1 MLNLSVLFWICIG
14 AFALVGALRGWA
26 REVVAMSG
34 LVLALFIINQFGF
47 LFLGRV
53 GQLPDALGD
62 PVLAQKR
69 QFYLYTGFLLFLAF
83 FSYQSPRL
91 SGSISARLRPRDTFQ
106 DKLLGAIVGG
116 VNGYLIAGA
125 IWSFLEYQHAG
136 PGSWVQ
142 LAPGVSY
149 PFDVSVII
157 RPEVGSTAAGMIA
170 RLPMPLL
177 APYLPY
183 LMVIMFLF
191 VIIVMI

>member
-1 MLNLSVLFWICIG
+1 MLSLATLFWIAVG

-26 REVVAMSG
+26 REIVATSG
-34 LVLALFIINQFGF
+34 LVLALFIINQFGAT
-47 LFLGRV
+47 FLGRF
-53 GQLPDALGD
+53 GQSVAALGD
-62 PVLAQKR
+62 PVLAQRR
-69 QFYLYTGFLLFLAF
+69 QFYWYTLFLLFLAF

-91 SGSISARLRPRDTFQ
+91 SGTIGARLRPRDTFQ

-125 IWSFLEYQHAG
+125 IWSFLEFTHT
-136 PGSWVQ
+136 GSSQWLP
-142 LAPGVSY
+142 LAPGVPY
-149 PFDVSVII
+149 PFDPLLIV
-157 RPEVGSTAAGMIA
+157 RPEVGSTAANMVP
-170 RLPMPLL
+170 RMPMPLL

>member
-1 MLNLSVLFWICIG
+1 MLSLSVLFWITVG

-26 REVVAMSG
+26 REIVATSG
-34 LVLALFIINQFGF
+34 LILALFIINQFGF
-47 LFLGRV
+47 VLLGRA
-53 GQLPDALGD
+53 GQSAAALGD
-62 PVLAQKR
+62 PALAQKR
-69 QFYLYTGFLLFLAF
+69 QFYLYSAFLLFLAF

-91 SGSISARLRPRDTFQ
+91 SGTLGARLRPRDTIQ

-116 VNGYLIAGA
+116 LNGYLIAGA

-136 PGSWVQ
+136 AGQWLQ
-142 LAPGVSY
+142 LAPGIPY
-149 PFDVSVII
+149 PFDPALIL
-157 RPEVGSTAAGMIA
+157 RPVVGSTAAGMVA
-170 RLPMPLL
+170 QMPMPLL

>member
-1 MLNLSVLFWICIG
+1 MLSLSVLFWISVG

-26 REVVAMSG
+26 REIVATSG
-34 LVLALFIINQFGF
+34 LILALFIINQFGF
-47 LFLGRV
+47 VFLGRV
-53 GQLPDALGD
+53 GQSVAALGD

-91 SGSISARLRPRDTFQ
+91 SGTIGARLRPRDTFQ

-136 PGSWVQ
+136 AGQWVQ
-142 LAPGVSY
+142 LSPGVPY
-149 PFDVSVII
+149 PFDAALIV
-157 RPEVGSTAAGMIA
+157 RPAVGSTAAGMVG
-170 RLPMPLL
+170 RLPISLL
-177 APYLPY
+177 GPYLPY

>member
-1 MLNLSVLFWICIG
+1 MLSLQVLFWITIG

-26 REVVAMSG
+26 REIVATSG
-34 LVLALFIINQFGF
+34 LILALFIINQFGYTF
-47 LFLGRV
+47 LDRI
-53 GQLPDALGD
+53 GQSAADLGD

-69 QFYLYTGFLLFLAF
+69 QFYLDTLFLLVLAF

-91 SGSISARLRPRDTFQ
+91 SGVIGARLRPRDTIQ

-116 VNGYLIAGA
+116 VNGYLIAGT
-125 IWSFLEYQHAG
+125 IWAFLEYTQVGAG
-136 PGSWVQ
+136 QWVQ
-142 LAPGVSY
+142 LPPGVPY
-149 PFDVSVII
+149 PFDPAMIV
-157 RPEVGSTAAGMIA
+157 RPGVGSEAAAMVA
-170 RLPMPLL
+170 NLPIPLL